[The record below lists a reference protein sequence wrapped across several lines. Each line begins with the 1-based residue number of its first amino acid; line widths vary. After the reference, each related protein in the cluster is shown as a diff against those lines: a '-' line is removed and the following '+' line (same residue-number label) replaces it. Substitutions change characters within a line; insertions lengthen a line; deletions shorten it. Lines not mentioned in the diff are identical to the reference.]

1 MEQEAFVF
9 PVSFAQQRLWFLDQ
23 LEPESSFYNI
33 PAAVRL
39 TGPLNMAALKG
50 SLNEIV
56 RRHESLRTTFE
67 TINGEPAQV
76 VVPSLDLALPMIDL
90 GELPES
96 RREAELRRLVIE
108 EGRRPFNLARSP
120 LLRARLLRLRD
131 SEYVL
136 LLTMHH
142 IISDDWS
149 MGVFFQEL
157 TALYEAYS
165 TGKPSP
171 LPELPVQYADY
182 TVWQREWLG
191 GERLEQQLL
200 YWKKQLSGS
209 LPVLELPSD
218 RPRPARQTFRGASQ
232 SLVLPKRLT
241 DELKTLSQRERV
253 TLFMTL
259 LAAFQT
265 LLSRYTGQEDIL
277 VGSPIANRK
286 GIETEALIGFFLN
299 TLVLRTDL
307 SGDPTFRELL
317 GQVREIA
324 LEAYAHQDLPFEKL
338 VEELHPERS
347 LSHTPLFQVLFVLR
361 NTPQPAMKLQ
371 GLTLSPLESDIGASK
386 FDLNL
391 FIVEEAEGLKA
402 SLEFNTDLFDAS
414 TIKRMLGHFQVRLEG
429 IVANP
434 EQRLSALPLLTEPE
448 RHQLLVEWN
457 DTSTDYPRQQCIHGL
472 FETQVELTPDAVA
485 VIFEDEQLTYGE
497 LNRRANQVAHYLRE
511 RGVGPEVRVGII
523 MERSVEMLVGLL
535 GILKVGA
542 AYVPLDPM
550 YPQERLAFMLEDAE
564 VPVLLT
570 QQHLLESLPV
580 HGAEVVCLD
589 TDWKAIA
596 RESEENLVGGATADN
611 LAYVIYTSGSTGKP
625 KGVQISHRAL
635 VNFLTSMRLQPGL
648 ASHDTLLAV
657 TTLSFDIAGL
667 ELYLPLCVG
676 ARLVVASRE
685 VASDGVRLSERLS
698 DATVMQATPATW
710 RLLLEAGWQGSERL
724 KILCGGEA
732 LSREL
737 ANQLLERSAVLWN
750 LYGPTETT
758 IWSAAHKVEFNSGPV
773 PIGRPIANTQFYLL
787 DRHLQPVPI
796 GVPGELYIGGAGL
809 AQGYLHRPELTAER
823 FIVNPFSAEAGAR
836 LYKTGD
842 LARYLPSGE
851 IEYLGRLDHQVKI
864 RGFRI
869 ELGEVEAVLAGHK
882 SVAENVVVTREDVP
896 GEKRLVAYVIS
907 KQDEAPSVS
916 ELRSYL
922 KERLPEYM
930 VPSAFVQL
938 EALPLTPNGK
948 VDRRALPVPDQERPQ
963 LEKAFVAPRTA
974 TEEVVAGVWADVLRL
989 EQVGVYDNF
998 FDLGGHSLLA
1008 TQVISRVRV
1017 ALQVELSL
1025 HSLFEEPTVAGLA
1038 KRVETARLA
1047 DEGLQAPPIVP
1058 ASRDQELPLSF
1069 VQEQLWFLDQLKPG
1083 SSSYNIPQAI
1093 RMSGAIDVAALRQT
1107 LESIVARHETLRT
1120 TVASVDGQPVQLI
1133 AQAQSVALPVVDLR
1147 ELPVNERE
1155 TEAQRLVAK
1164 EVGSPF
1170 DLAQGPLFRA
1180 SLLRL
1185 SDKEHVLLLNMHHI
1199 ISDGWSM
1206 GVLFRELAA
1215 LYEAHSAGKP
1225 PTLPELPI
1233 QYADYAVWQREWLRG
1248 EVFEKQLAYWTQQLS
1263 GAPAVLDLLTDRPR
1277 PAVPSFQGARQFVG
1291 LPKKLSQELLALS
1304 RREGVTLFMTLLAAF
1319 QILLSRYTGQ
1329 EDILVG
1335 TDLAN
1340 RNRVETEGLIGFF
1353 INNVVM
1359 RTDLSGD
1366 PTFSELLAQVREMAL
1381 GAYAHQDLPFN
1392 KLIEALK
1399 PERSLSH
1406 SPVFQV
1412 LFVLQNAPMQALE
1425 LAGLTLSPLELD
1437 SKTSKFDLAVF
1448 MEETEQGLVG
1458 TWGYKTDLFQ
1468 ADTIARMAGHF
1479 ETLLANIVAQPG
1491 ARLSALEMLTETE
1504 RRHRAVEKRER
1515 QESQIKKLRSSRRKA
1530 VDLSQVSSIK
1540 TDYLQP
1546 GETLPLVVEPNI
1558 EDLNLAEWAK
1568 SNREFIETKLLRH
1581 GAILFRRFNVDSVP
1595 EFERFALSICPELFG
1610 EYGDLPR
1617 EGVSGKVYGSTPY
1630 PSDQSILFHNES
1642 SHMHRWPM
1650 KIWFYCVK
1658 AAEQGGETP
1667 IVDIRK
1673 AYELLDPKIR
1683 ERFMQKKLMYVR
1695 NYIEGLDVSW
1705 QSFFR
1710 TTDRSV
1716 VEDYCRK
1723 VSMDFEWKNGSN
1735 LRTRQVCP
1743 AVVKHPKTG
1752 EMVFFNQLQLHHVSC
1767 LEPTVRE
1774 SLLSVFREEDLPR
1787 NVYYSDGS
1795 RIEDSV
1801 VEEIREIYQKIA
1813 VNFRWREGDVLMLNN
1828 MLTAHGRNPYTG
1840 PRKIVVAMGEMMGE
1854 EVISH

>member
-1 MEQEAFVF
+1 
-9 PVSFAQQRLWFLDQ
+9 
-23 LEPESSFYNI
+23 
-33 PAAVRL
+33 
-39 TGPLNMAALKG
+39 
-50 SLNEIV
+50 
-56 RRHESLRTTFE
+56 
-67 TINGEPAQV
+67 
-76 VVPSLDLALPMIDL
+76 
-90 GELPES
+90 
-96 RREAELRRLVIE
+96 
-108 EGRRPFNLARSP
+108 
-120 LLRARLLRLRD
+120 
-131 SEYVL
+131 
-136 LLTMHH
+136 
-142 IISDDWS
+142 
-149 MGVFFQEL
+149 
-157 TALYEAYS
+157 
-165 TGKPSP
+165 
-171 LPELPVQYADY
+171 
-182 TVWQREWLG
+182 
-191 GERLEQQLL
+191 
-200 YWKKQLSGS
+200 
-209 LPVLELPSD
+209 
-218 RPRPARQTFRGASQ
+218 
-232 SLVLPKRLT
+232 
-241 DELKTLSQRERV
+241 
-253 TLFMTL
+253 
-259 LAAFQT
+259 
-265 LLSRYTGQEDIL
+265 
-277 VGSPIANRK
+277 IANRK

-307 SGDPTFRELL
+307 SGDPTFIELL

-324 LEAYAHQDLPFEKL
+324 LGAYEHQDLPFEKL

-391 FIVEEAEGLKA
+391 FMVEEAEGLKA

-414 TIKRMLGHFQVRLEG
+414 TIKRMLGHFQVLLEG

-434 EQRLSALPLLTEPE
+434 QQRLSALPLLTDPE

-457 DTSTDYPRQQCIHGL
+457 DTSTTYPRQQCIHGL
-472 FETQVELTPDAVA
+472 FETQVERTPNAIAV
-485 VIFEDEQLTYGE
+485 VFEEEQLTYGE

-511 RGVGPEVRVGII
+511 RSVGPEVRVGIL
-523 MERSVEMLVGLL
+523 MERSIEMMVALL
-535 GILKVGA
+535 GILKVGGS
-542 AYVPLDPM
+542 YVPLDPM
-550 YPQERLAFMLEDAE
+550 YPQERLAFMLDDAE

-570 QQHLLESLPV
+570 QRHLLESFPV
-580 HGAEVVCLD
+580 HCADVVCLD

-625 KGVQISHRAL
+625 KGVQISHRAV
-635 VNFLTSMRLQPGL
+635 VNFLNSMCQQPGL
-648 ASHDTLLAV
+648 TSHDTLLAV

-685 VASDGVRLSERLS
+685 VASDGVRLSERLC

-737 ANQLLERSAVLWN
+737 ANQLLERGAVLWN

-758 IWSAAHKVEFNSGPV
+758 IWSAVYKVEFNSGPV
-773 PIGRPIANTQFYLL
+773 PVGRPIANTQVYLL
-787 DRHLQPVPI
+787 DQHLQPVPI

-809 AQGYLHRPELTAER
+809 AQGYLRRPELTAER
-823 FIVNPFSAEAGAR
+823 FIANPFSAEAGAR

-851 IEYLGRLDHQVKI
+851 IECLGRLDHQVKI

-882 SVAENVVVTREDVP
+882 SVRENVVVTREDVP
-896 GEKRLVAYVIS
+896 GEKRLVAYVIP
-907 KQDEAPSVS
+907 KQDEASSVS

-930 VPSAFVQL
+930 VPSAFVLLQ
-938 EALPLTPNGK
+938 ELPLTPNGK
-948 VDRRALPVPDQERPQ
+948 VDRRALPVPDQGRPE

-974 TEEVVAGVWADVLRL
+974 VEELVAGVWADVLRR

-1038 KRVETARLA
+1038 ERVETARLA

-1058 ASRDQELPLSF
+1058 SPRDQELPLSF

-1083 SSSYNIPQAI
+1083 SSSYNVPQAI
-1093 RMSGAIDVAALRQT
+1093 RMSGALDVAALRQT
-1107 LESIVARHETLRT
+1107 LESIIARHEALRT
-1120 TVASVDGQPVQLI
+1120 TFVSVDGQPVQVI
-1133 AQAQSVALPVVDLR
+1133 APARSVALPVIDLR
-1147 ELPVNERE
+1147 ELPISERE
-1155 TEAQRLVAK
+1155 TETQRLVT
-1164 EVGSPF
+1164 EDVRRPF

-1185 SDKEHVLLLNMHHI
+1185 GDEEYVLLINMHHI
-1199 ISDGWSM
+1199 ICDGWSM

-1215 LYEAHSAGKP
+1215 FYEAYATEKSS
-1225 PTLPELPI
+1225 TLPQLPI

-1248 EVFEKQLAYWTQQLS
+1248 EVFEKQLAYWKQQLS
-1263 GAPAVLDLLTDRPR
+1263 GAPAVLGLPTDRPR
-1277 PAVPSFQGARQFVG
+1277 PAVQSFQGARQFVG
-1291 LPKKLSQELLALS
+1291 LPKNLSEQLLALS

-1329 EDILVG
+1329 EDIVVG
-1335 TDLAN
+1335 TDVAN
-1340 RNRVETEGLIGFF
+1340 RNQVETEGLIGFF

-1359 RTDLSGD
+1359 RSNLSGD
-1366 PTFSELLAQVREMAL
+1366 PSFSELLAQVREMAL
-1381 GAYAHQDLPFN
+1381 AAYAHQDMPFN

-1406 SPVFQV
+1406 TPLFQV
-1412 LFVLQNAPMQALE
+1412 LFVLQNAPMQKLE
-1425 LAGLTLSPLELD
+1425 LAGLTLSSLELD

-1458 TWGYKTDLFQ
+1458 TWGYKTDLFE
-1468 ADTIARMAGHF
+1468 APTITRMAAHF
-1479 ETLLANIVAQPG
+1479 ETLLANIIAQPNT
-1491 ARLSALEMLTETE
+1491 RLSALEMLTETE
-1504 RRHRAVEKRER
+1504 RRRRTVEKRER
-1515 QESQIKKLRSSRRKA
+1515 KDSQIKKLRSARRKA
-1530 VDLSQVSSIK
+1530 VDLSQVSLIK

-1568 SNREFIETKLLRH
+1568 SNREFIETKLLSH
-1581 GAILFRRFNVDSVP
+1581 GAILFRGFNVDSVP
-1595 EFERFALSICPELFG
+1595 KFERFASAICPELFG

-1650 KIWFYCVK
+1650 TIWFFCVQ

-1667 IVDIRK
+1667 IVDIRRV
-1673 AYELLDPKIR
+1673 YELLDPKIR
-1683 ERFMQKKLMYVR
+1683 ERFIQKKIMYVR

-1723 VSMDFEWKNGSN
+1723 VSMDFEWRNRSN
-1735 LRTRQVCP
+1735 LRTRKVCP
-1743 AVVKHPKTG
+1743 AVLKHPKTG
-1752 EMVFFNQLQLHHVSC
+1752 GMVFFNQLQLHHVSC

-1774 SLLSVFREEDLPR
+1774 SLLSIFREEDLPR
-1787 NVYYSDGS
+1787 NVYYGDGS
-1795 RIEDSV
+1795 PIEDSV
-1801 VEEIREIYQKIA
+1801 MEEIGEIYRKTA
-1813 VNFRWREGDVLMLNN
+1813 VGFPWREGDILMLNN
-1828 MLTAHGRNPYTG
+1828 MLAAHGRNPYTG
-1840 PRKIVVAMGEMMGE
+1840 PRKIVVSMGEM
-1854 EVISH
+1854 VSQQDVKW